1 MLSTTEP
8 ANAWLNPPFRGLR
21 NLKRIRPGLLDQP
34 HTSVCWPAQQHSPWS
49 KNRGIGQSTPHHV
62 LPLHTPANPALAII
76 LQQVQGP
83 HSNSPTSPVPYLL
96 SSDSAQHLSELQL
109 KGEVEPCTATGSSS
123 PSFKMAAGAETS
135 FQMAEDSQCPL
146 GLKIEGHP
154 PVPCRTTANRGQA
167 MIQFQNSG
175 PCGLAF
181 LCANPGT
188 FKQGLRPQEP

>member
-1 MLSTTEP
+1 MLGST
-8 ANAWLNPPFRGLR
+8 PPFRGLR

-34 HTSVCWPAQQHSPWS
+34 HTSVRWPAQQHSPWS
-49 KNRGIGQSTPHHV
+49 KTEGLDRALRITSSPSAPPQT
-62 LPLHTPANPALAII
+62 LALAII

-83 HSNSPTSPVPYLL
+83 HSNSSTSPVPYLL

-109 KGEVEPCTATGSSS
+109 KGWVEPCTATGSSS

-146 GLKIEGHP
+146 DLKIKGHP

-175 PCGLAF
+175 PSGLAF
-181 LCANPGT
+181 LCANPCT